1 MTKAELEIKVK
12 ELEKELKELREFP
25 KIVEEKDS
33 VISELQSKHREE
45 LDKKDSVISELQSKH
60 QEELDEE
67 KRKLKNSNNETIKRL
82 TENFENQRKELFNRL
97 SQREQQ
103 LAKLIDIFGNTLK
116 GIQGQ
121 LDNAIVLN
129 DYFLNEVKE

>member
-12 ELEKELKELREFP
+12 ELEKELKELRELP
-25 KIVEEKDS
+25 KIIEEKDL
-33 VISELQSKHREE
+33 VISELQSKYQEE
-45 LDKKDSVISELQSKH
+45 LDKERRRL
-60 QEELDEE
+60 E
-67 KRKLKNSNNETIKRL
+67 NSNNETVKRL
-82 TENFENQRKELFNRL
+82 TESFEIQRKELFNRL

-121 LDNAIVLN
+121 LDNAIVIN